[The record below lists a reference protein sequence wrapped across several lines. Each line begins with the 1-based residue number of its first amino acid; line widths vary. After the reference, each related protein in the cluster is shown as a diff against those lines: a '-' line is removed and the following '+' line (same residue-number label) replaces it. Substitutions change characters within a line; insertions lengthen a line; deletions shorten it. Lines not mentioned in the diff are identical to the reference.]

1 MADTNVDWDELDKK
15 YSFKSYAEDGTYK
28 VHLDG
33 VEVKDV
39 GSNGNKIVKFHI
51 EETDGAKFP
60 TIDHWLSVKNKGWRM
75 HHMKD
80 LYIALGSTEEKAKKC
95 CELAESKDFDYA
107 GKAYAKG
114 FEMLLAK
121 KPEVEIEVYTEGRY
135 ARADFANR
143 AISMRRDSSAKKEE
157 PLAGA
162 TPVDDEE
169 IDLSELPF

>member
-1 MADTNVDWDELDKK
+1 MADTNIDWDELDKK
-15 YSFKSYAEDGTYK
+15 YGFKSYAEDGPYK
-28 VHLDG
+28 VRLDG

-51 EETDGAKFP
+51 EETDDVKFP

-114 FEMLLAK
+114 FELLLAK
-121 KPEVEIEVYTEGRY
+121 KPEIEIEVYTENGY
-135 ARADFANR
+135 SRADFADR
-143 AISMRRDSSAKKEE
+143 AISMRRDSSKKKEE
-157 PLAGA
+157 PMAGA
-162 TPVDDEE
+162 EPVADDDE
-169 IDLSELPF
+169 IVLDIPF